1 MPNAIILTMGSK
13 RKFSDFDADAPRHI
27 NKKKSRDREYNP
39 GHQPTNGKSKNK
51 DNAKVGSINWLKKR
65 VRTIERRFKA
75 GQNLPANVQNDME
88 RELAH
93 HKQKIVQ
100 VSDEKLRKSMISKYH
115 MVRFFGMFFNPY
127 ALIFRDSSS
136 KILTDI
142 SERKKADRLAKQIR
156 KQLDSII
163 DEEEIK
169 KLKADLHTAEIDSI
183 YCRYFPHREPY
194 ISLYPVSSAQGGE
207 KSEDASIAAKAL
219 RSERPP
225 MWRTIEEAANKGE
238 KALVEIRERKPTGK
252 QEDREIQG
260 ITSKDSFAANPKQSK
275 KNGILTSDSAEPR
288 PNKGKQ
294 KPQTTQNAL
303 DASGS
308 RSDDESDGGFFEDD

>member
-1 MPNAIILTMGSK
+1 
-13 RKFSDFDADAPRHI
+13 
-27 NKKKSRDREYNP
+27 
-39 GHQPTNGKSKNK
+39 
-51 DNAKVGSINWLKKR
+51 
-65 VRTIERRFKA
+65 
-75 GQNLPANVQNDME
+75 
-88 RELAH
+88 
-93 HKQKIVQ
+93 
-100 VSDEKLRKSMISKYH
+100 
-115 MVRFFGMFFNPY
+115 
-127 ALIFRDSSS
+127 
-136 KILTDI
+136 
-142 SERKKADRLAKQIR
+142 
-156 KQLDSII
+156 
-163 DEEEIK
+163 
-169 KLKADLHTAEIDSI
+169 
-183 YCRYFPHREPY
+183 
-194 ISLYPVSSAQGGE
+194 
-207 KSEDASIAAKAL
+207 
-219 RSERPP
+219 